1 MAEFLTTDGISSE
14 ITNIIRNAGSQV
26 TLITPYLKLSDILF
40 ERLKDADRQ
49 SKKINLVY
57 GKDELKPDE
66 KSKLQQLDNL
76 SLYFSKDL
84 HAKCY
89 YNEECMVI
97 ASMNLHEYSQQHNKE
112 MGVLLSLKDDHDVFN
127 EALTEAKF
135 ILNGAEKYSP
145 MRSVL
150 SKAAK
155 MVKSVVD
162 SATKDEPQKPT
173 SKTRTTSRTR
183 KEGYCI
189 RCKTSIPY
197 NLDYPYCRDCWKK
210 WKEGGENPD
219 YRERDGKCHACGRP
233 APTSKARP
241 QCIYCYKPRGKK

>member
-1 MAEFLTTDGISSE
+1 MTKFLTTDGISSE
-14 ITNIIRNAGSQV
+14 ITNIIRNARSQV
-26 TLITPYLKLSDILF
+26 TLITPYLKLSDTLF

-57 GKDELKPDE
+57 GKDDLKPDE
-66 KSKLQQLDNL
+66 KSKLQQLANL

-135 ILNGAEKYSP
+135 IVSNADKDSP
-145 MRSVL
+145 IRSVL

-162 SATKDEPQKPT
+162 SATKDEPKRPK
-173 SKTRTTSRTR
+173 SRSYSHKSRT
-183 KEGYCI
+183 KHKGYCI
-189 RCKTSIPY
+189 RCGTVIPY
-197 NLDYPYCRDCWKK
+197 DPEKPLCRDCFLEWDVF
-210 WKEGGENPD
+210 GNPD
-219 YRERDGKCHACGRP
+219 YEEHCCHACGKRALTTMAKP
-233 APTSKARP
+233 ECNS
-241 QCIYCYKPRGKK
+241 CYNRLRR

>member
-1 MAEFLTTDGISSE
+1 MAKFLTTDGISSE
-14 ITNIIRNAGSQV
+14 ITNIIKNAGSQV

-66 KSKLQQLDNL
+66 KSKLQQLANL

-145 MRSVL
+145 IRSVL

-162 SATKDEPQKPT
+162 SATKDEPKRPKSRSYSYKP
-173 SKTRTTSRTR
+173 RTR
-183 KEGYCI
+183 QTGYCI
-189 RCKTSIPY
+189 RCKRRIPY
-197 NLDYPYCRDCWKK
+197 ELDYPLCDECFEVWSQYGDLNYPEHYCHTC
-210 WKEGGENPD
+210 
-219 YRERDGKCHACGRP
+219 GKRAS
-233 APTSKARP
+233 TSKAMPRCDP
-241 QCIYCYKPRGKK
+241 CYDRSRR